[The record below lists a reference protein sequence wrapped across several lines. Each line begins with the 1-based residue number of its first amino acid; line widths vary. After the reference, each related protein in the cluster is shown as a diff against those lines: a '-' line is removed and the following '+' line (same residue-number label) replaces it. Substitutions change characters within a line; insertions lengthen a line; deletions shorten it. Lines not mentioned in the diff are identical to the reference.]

1 MQKTSIQYVRDIPK
15 NFVFTSHP
23 NDVRL
28 ILETIGQP
36 RARVDSVF
44 TRVSGGGDGGRL
56 RDAGSCPG
64 TLTTCTKTLL
74 ITRE

>member
-1 MQKTSIQYVRDIPK
+1 MPSTLIHYVRDIPK

-44 TRVSGGGDGGRL
+44 TRVSGGEMVAVYGMRGVAPEPSRPVRRL
-56 RDAGSCPG
+56 Y
-64 TLTTCTKTLL
+64 
-74 ITRE
+74 